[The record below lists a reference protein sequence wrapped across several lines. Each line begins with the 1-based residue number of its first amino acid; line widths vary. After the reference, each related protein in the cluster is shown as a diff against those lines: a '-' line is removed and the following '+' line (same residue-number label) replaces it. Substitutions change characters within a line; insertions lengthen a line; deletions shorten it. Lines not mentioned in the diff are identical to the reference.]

1 MSILG
6 VGTSNSPT
14 VQSMLNL
21 QNQLDQLSQELGTN
35 QKSSTYSGLGSQSG
49 VTIGLDAQL
58 AAINGY
64 SNAIT
69 DVGTTLTVAQTALQ
83 QVASAGTTVLDSI
96 NEGGSFTIDNTGQT
110 QTQESAASQLD
121 QILSTLNTQSG
132 NQYLFSGTAVNQPAV
147 VSTDELLNGNGAQ
160 AGLEQVIAERN
171 QADLGANGLGRLV
184 IPAAVGSTVSMS
196 EDVAGSPFGFKLA
209 SVNSSLTGATVT
221 GPSGSPAAIS
231 VDLGATNPN
240 DGDSITFTFNLPDGS
255 TQNLTLQATSSATP
269 GTDQFSIGATPAAT
283 ATNLQAA
290 LTTAVG
296 QLADTSLAAASA
308 VTAGN
313 DFFGNPPQ
321 RVSGPPFST
330 ATSLVNG
337 TAANTVIWYTGD
349 ASSTPAR
356 STATAE
362 VGPSTTVSY
371 GMRANEPALSST
383 VESVAVLAAVSY
395 SPADP
400 NAASSYAALTQ
411 RLATTL
417 SGPPGTQTVSDI
429 EADLANAQV
438 TINTA
443 KTNNQQ
449 TQSALSDM
457 LQQIEGVS
465 DAQVGAQILQVQNSL
480 QASMSTV
487 ARLAQLSLVNYLAP
501 P

>member
-1 MSILG
+1 
-6 VGTSNSPT
+6 
-14 VQSMLNL
+14 
-21 QNQLDQLSQELGTN
+21 
-35 QKSSTYSGLGSQSG
+35 
-49 VTIGLDAQL
+49 
-58 AAINGY
+58 
-64 SNAIT
+64 
-69 DVGTTLTVAQTALQ
+69 
-83 QVASAGTTVLDSI
+83 
-96 NEGGSFTIDNTGQT
+96 
-110 QTQESAASQLD
+110 
-121 QILSTLNTQSG
+121 
-132 NQYLFSGTAVNQPAV
+132 
-147 VSTDELLNGNGAQ
+147 
-160 AGLEQVIAERN
+160 
-171 QADLGANGLGRLV
+171 
-184 IPAAVGSTVSMS
+184 
-196 EDVAGSPFGFKLA
+196 
-209 SVNSSLTGATVT
+209 
-221 GPSGSPAAIS
+221 
-231 VDLGATNPN
+231 
-240 DGDSITFTFNLPDGS
+240 
-255 TQNLTLQATSSATP
+255 
-269 GTDQFSIGATPAAT
+269 
-283 ATNLQAA
+283 
-290 LTTAVG
+290 
-296 QLADTSLAAASA
+296 
-308 VTAGN
+308 
-313 DFFGNPPQ
+313 
-321 RVSGPPFST
+321 
-330 ATSLVNG
+330 LVNG
-337 TAANTVIWYTGD
+337 TATNTVIWYTGD

-383 VESVAVLAAVSY
+383 VESVALLAAVSY
-395 SPADP
+395 SPTDP